1 MPTIVEL
8 TVTTMITTA
17 KLNVMKFVETSHR
30 ALVMHSILST
40 PIDVL
45 FMETFLRQNFQ
56 DGQRVPLTN
65 LGQQLQAM
73 TNLYNVLCAEVK
85 KYYEPNSLNLLHTFK
100 QTQKSECNFFYY

>member
-17 KLNVMKFVETSHR
+17 KLNVIKVVEIFPR
-30 ALVMHSILST
+30 ALAMPSILST

-45 FMETFLRQNFQ
+45 YMATFLRQNFQ

-85 KYYEPNSLNLLHTFK
+85 NIMNLT
-100 QTQKSECNFFYY
+100 Y